1 MVSEFKDKFAK
12 AKKIGGGIFTLI
24 LIMGFAYVIIDYGY
38 DYFENEDAD
47 TNKPYVPKPKIFTGT
62 YEDLLRH
69 ESEHVGK
76 IVAIE
81 GYVSSVDKSND
92 IYAIWITNTLESL
105 YATEFSAIVY
115 HERLLSGD
123 KIIGYGTYAGICTE
137 NRIGDPFTCYK
148 DARLLNYDFEVMYD
162 GTCSNYIATKL
173 SLCG

>member
-1 MVSEFKDKFAK
+1 MVTKNEYLARR
-12 AKKIGGGIFTLI
+12 IGAGIGVIAVICVIVVYF
-24 LIMGFAYVIIDYGY
+24 GFCD
-38 DYFENEDAD
+38 DCFENEDAD
-47 TNKPYVPKPKIFTGT
+47 TNKPYVLKKPKIFTGT